1 MYKLELLLWVWSI
14 NISILMSFFFF
25 NYEFLFRMYSCN
37 SKELSC
43 KLKKNVCASLSSSV
57 VLISLL
63 PCRIM
68 ESVDPQKAA
77 FYYLETA
84 ELHDIE
90 EKYRDEG
97 KAIRAAVNM
106 YARAR
111 E

>member
-1 MYKLELLLWVWSI
+1 
-14 NISILMSFFFF
+14 
-25 NYEFLFRMYSCN
+25 
-37 SKELSC
+37 
-43 KLKKNVCASLSSSV
+43 
-57 VLISLL
+57 
-63 PCRIM
+63 M